1 MNGTCSNR
9 EICEQRRVCWCKE
22 RTRAFGEQMRRPA
35 SKCCRRCWSHHR
47 PAHKITGT
55 MRRWGQEKSEENN
68 PCLIASLV
76 FAHIVAIRE
85 LGRIL
90 REFFVCTA
98 LGHDNKCDFDRSPK
112 NSSDVS
118 ILLCKRSGIR
128 LRAARCRLLCP
139 ACLPNLCGHDCST
152 VDHVLASENVS
163 YSEKTA
169 STDVSCGSSY
179 S

>member
-90 REFFVCTA
+90 REFFVRTA
-98 LGHDNKCDFDRSPK
+98 LGHDKCDFDGDRRKTQAKDRFSCASREWDP
-112 NSSDVS
+112 
-118 ILLCKRSGIR
+118 R
-128 LRAARCRLLCP
+128 LPCVPPAGRAVPAASLPVRCRLWP
-139 ACLPNLCGHDCST
+139 
-152 VDHVLASENVS
+152 
-163 YSEKTA
+163 
-169 STDVSCGSSY
+169 
-179 S
+179 